1 MDIFEGRVAVI
12 SGGASGIGLAMARRF
27 AREGMHI
34 ALADVEDGALE
45 SAAKDLAARGARVL
59 PVATDVSDAG
69 SMQRLADRVATEL
82 GAVDLLCL
90 NAGVS
95 GGGGPIESLSEAD
108 WAWALNVNVW
118 GVIHGLQS
126 FLPAIK
132 SRGEGHVVLTAS
144 VAGLTNSPQAAPY
157 HATKHAVV
165 SIAEVLH
172 RELHDAASGVGVSC
186 LCPGLVDTNF
196 PTGGRNRPA
205 QLQNPGADSIP
216 QEQVD
221 ALNEAVSEVFRR
233 GASPEHVADC
243 VFAALQEGRFWIY
256 TDEVHKDVIR
266 ARHSSIERGQNPPT
280 DFNSLEGY

>member
-1 MDIFEGRVAVI
+1 MEPFEGRVAVI
-12 SGGASGIGLAMARRF
+12 TGGASGIGLAMAQRF
-27 AREGMHI
+27 AREGMRL

-45 SAAKDLAARGARVL
+45 SAVKELEAHGAKVL
-59 PVATDVSDAG
+59 PVVTDVSDAG
-69 SMQRLADRVATEL
+69 SMQRLADRVAADL
-82 GAVDLLCL
+82 GPVDLLCL

-95 GGGGPIESLSEAD
+95 GGGGPIESLSDGD

-118 GVIHGLQS
+118 GVIHGIQS
-126 FLPAIK
+126 FLPEMK

-144 VAGLTNSPQAAPY
+144 VAGLTNSPQAGPY

-205 QLQNPGADSIP
+205 ELQNLGADQVP

-221 ALNEAVSEVFRR
+221 ALNEAVSAVFRR
-233 GASPEHVADC
+233 GVSPEHVADC
-243 VFAALQEGRFWIY
+243 VFAALRDGRFWIY

-266 ARHSSIERGQNPPT
+266 ARHRSVERGEAPPT
-280 DFNSLEGY
+280 DFNGLDGY